1 MRLNE
6 LPQPYIVAVATDR
19 DLESTAATIALAAE
33 QGAHAVE
40 LNLPA
45 LHHISNDVL
54 RDLIVD
60 APIPVYTS
68 CRRAS
73 FMRVYG
79 MDPDT
84 LPYWTDAE
92 RMERQLAVLAAG
104 SCAIDMEL
112 DTFDP
117 RPAPT
122 LGTADAARFARDT
135 GPASE
140 LSDDLQAVKKQR
152 EIVERA
158 HQAGASVI
166 LSCHTGRPQTGTQLA
181 EIAGRAVER
190 GGDLIKIVMPCRNR
204 DDLRTLLR
212 ATSWLA
218 ASLPIPF
225 VLIGAGP
232 EGMPSRLLG
241 PRFGSAWYI
250 TQAERKPGGFP
261 DQPLISEVL
270 TATPLVPRQ
279 MEV

>member
-1 MRLNE
+1 MRLTE

-19 DLESTAATIALAAE
+19 DLDATAATIALAAE

-45 LHHISNDVL
+45 LHDVANDDL
-54 RDLIVD
+54 RALIAN
-60 APIPVYTS
+60 APIPIYTS
-68 CRRAS
+68 CRRAP

-79 MDPDT
+79 IDPDT

-92 RMERQLAVLAAG
+92 RMERQLEVITAG
-104 SCAIDMEL
+104 SCAIDIEL

-117 RPAPT
+117 RPAPI
-122 LGTADAARFARDT
+122 LGTPEAARFASDT

-140 LSDDLQAVKKQR
+140 LSDDPKAVKRQR
-152 EIVERA
+152 EIIERA
-158 HQAGASVI
+158 HQLGASVI
-166 LSCHTGRPQTGTQLA
+166 VSCHTGRPQTGAQLA
-181 EIAGRAVER
+181 EIAARAVER
-190 GGDLIKIVMPCRNR
+190 GGDLIKIVMPCRDR

-232 EGMPSRLLG
+232 EGNPSRLLG

-250 TQAERKPGGFP
+250 TQTERKPGGFP
-261 DQPLISEVL
+261 DQPLIGEVL
-270 TATPLVPRQ
+270 AGAPLAGSRL
-279 MEV
+279 EV

>member
-1 MRLNE
+1 MRLTE

-19 DLESTAATIALAAE
+19 DLASTATTIALAAE

-45 LHHISNDVL
+45 LPDISNDDL
-54 RDLIVD
+54 RALI
-60 APIPVYTS
+60 ANASIPVYTS
-68 CRRAS
+68 CRRAP

-79 MDPDT
+79 IDPDS
-84 LPYWTDAE
+84 LPYWTDTE
-92 RMERQLAVLAAG
+92 RMERQLAAIAAG

-112 DTFDP
+112 DTFEP

-122 LGTADAARFARDT
+122 LGSPKAARFASDT

-140 LSDDLQAVKKQR
+140 LSDDPTAIGRQQAVL
-152 EIVERA
+152 ERA
-158 HQAGASVI
+158 HRAGASVI
-166 LSCHTGRPQTGTQLA
+166 FSCHTARPQTGAQLA

-190 GGDLIKIVMPCRNR
+190 GGDLIKIVMPCRDR

-218 ASLPIPF
+218 GSLPIPF

-232 EGMPSRLLG
+232 EGQPSRLLG

-250 TQAERKPGGFP
+250 TQTERKPGGFP
-261 DQPLISEVL
+261 DQPLIGEVL
-270 TATPLVPRQ
+270 AETPLAGSRL
-279 MEV
+279 EV